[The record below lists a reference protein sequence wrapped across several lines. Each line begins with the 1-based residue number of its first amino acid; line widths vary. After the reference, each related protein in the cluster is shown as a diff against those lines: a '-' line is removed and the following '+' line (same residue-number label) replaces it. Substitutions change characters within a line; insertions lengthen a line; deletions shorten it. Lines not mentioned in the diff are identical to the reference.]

1 MLKHMKIDVINK
13 KILYLLQKDARMTYK
28 EIAKELK
35 RSETTIRDRIKAME
49 RVGVIQGYTALVDK
63 TALGLNFFAI
73 LLSNPVHSSELDA
86 ITEKIKKVKNV
97 LRVYQISGEQRLA
110 VFMVAPSYRELKEI
124 IRTQLLPL
132 GLKDE
137 EIITVLEADREFIS
151 PLEIP
156 WNSTDKNWNKI
167 IFKV

>member
-1 MLKHMKIDVINK
+1 MKIDTINK
-13 KILYLLQKDARMTYK
+13 KILYLLQEDARRTYK
-28 EIAKELK
+28 EIAAQLK

-49 RVGVIQGYTALVDK
+49 RLGIIQGYTALIDK

-73 LLSNPVHSSELDA
+73 ILMNPNSSSELDS

-97 LRVYQISGEQRLA
+97 LRVYQITGDHRLA
-110 VFMVAPSYRELKEI
+110 VFIVATSYKELKELV
-124 IRTQLLPL
+124 RNQLLPL

-137 EIITVLEADREFIS
+137 EIISVLEADKEFIA

-156 WNSTDKNWNKI
+156 
-167 IFKV
+167 

>member
-1 MLKHMKIDVINK
+1 MKYLFFEKMKIDPINK
-13 KILYLLQKDARMTYK
+13 MILHLLQQDGRKTYK
-28 EIAKELK
+28 EIAAELK

-49 RVGVIQGYTALVDK
+49 RAGIIQGYTALIDK

-73 LLSNPVHSSELDA
+73 IFFNPLSSSDLDDV
-86 ITEKIKKVKNV
+86 TEKIKKVKNV
-97 LRVYQISGEQRLA
+97 LRVYQISGEYRLA
-110 VFMVAPSYRELKEI
+110 IFLVAPSYKELKEI
-124 IRTQLLPL
+124 IRSQLLPL

-156 WNSTDKNWNKI
+156 
-167 IFKV
+167 

>member
-1 MLKHMKIDVINK
+1 
-13 KILYLLQKDARMTYK
+13 MTYK
-28 EIAKELK
+28 EIASELN

-49 RVGVIQGYTALVDK
+49 RVGIIQGYTALIDK

-73 LLSNPVHSSELDA
+73 ILGNPTATTELDK

-97 LRVYQISGEQRLA
+97 LRVYQISGNKRIA
-110 VFMVAPSYRELKEI
+110 IFMVSPSYKELKEI
-124 IRTQLLPL
+124 IRSQLIPI

-137 EIITVLEADREFIS
+137 EIITVLEADSEFIS

-156 WNSTDKNWNKI
+156 
-167 IFKV
+167 

>member
-1 MLKHMKIDVINK
+1 MKIDTINK

-28 EIAKELK
+28 EIATELN

-49 RVGVIQGYTALVDK
+49 RIDIIQGYTALINK

-73 LLSNPVHSSELDA
+73 LLINPVSSSEIDS
-86 ITEKIKKVKNV
+86 ITQKIKKVKNV
-97 LRVYQISGEQRLA
+97 VRLYEISGHHRLA
-110 VFMVAPSYRELKEI
+110 VFMVAPSYAELKKI
-124 IRTQLLPL
+124 VNKQLLPI

-137 EIITVLEADREFIS
+137 EIITVLEADTEFIS

-156 WNSTDKNWNKI
+156 
-167 IFKV
+167 

>member
-1 MLKHMKIDVINK
+1 VKIDNINK
-13 KILYLLQKDARMTYK
+13 KILFLLQKDARMTYK
-28 EIAKELK
+28 EIATELN

-49 RVGVIQGYTALVDK
+49 RVGIIQGYTALIDK

-73 LLSNPVHSSELDA
+73 ILGNPGSSAELDK

-97 LRVYQISGEQRLA
+97 LRVYQISGNKRLA
-110 VFMVAPSYRELKEI
+110 IFTVSPSYRDLKEI
-124 IRTQLLPL
+124 IRTQLIPM

-137 EIITVLEADREFIS
+137 EIITVLEADSEFIS

-156 WNSTDKNWNKI
+156 
-167 IFKV
+167 

>member
-1 MLKHMKIDVINK
+1 MKIDNINK
-13 KILYLLQKDARMTYK
+13 KILYHLQLDARKTYK
-28 EIAKELK
+28 DIALELK

-49 RVGVIQGYTALVDK
+49 RTGIIQGYTALINK
-63 TALGLNFFAI
+63 TELGLNFFAMI
-73 LLSNPVHSSELDA
+73 LFNHISTTDIDN

-97 LRVYQISGEQRLA
+97 MRVYEISGVHRLA
-110 VFMVAPSYRELKEI
+110 VFLVAPSYTDLKDI

-137 EIITVLEADREFIS
+137 EIISVLEADREFIL

-156 WNSTDKNWNKI
+156 
-167 IFKV
+167 

>member
-1 MLKHMKIDVINK
+1 VKIDTINK
-13 KILYLLQKDARMTYK
+13 KILFLLQKDGRMSYK
-28 EIAKELK
+28 EISEELK
-35 RSETTIRDRIKAME
+35 RSETTIRDRVKAME
-49 RVGVIQGYTALVDK
+49 RVGIIQGYTALVDK

-73 LLSNPVHSSELDA
+73 IFGNPTSSKYLDN

-97 LRVYQISGEQRLA
+97 MRVYQISGEHRLA
-110 VFMVAPSYRELKEI
+110 IFIVAPSYKDLKEI
-124 IRTQLLPL
+124 IKTQLLPL

-156 WNSTDKNWNKI
+156 
-167 IFKV
+167 

>member
-1 MLKHMKIDVINK
+1 VKIDTINK
-13 KILYLLQKDARMTYK
+13 KILFYLQKDARMTYK

-35 RSETTIRDRIKAME
+35 RSETTVRDRIKAME
-49 RVGVIQGYTALVDK
+49 RVGIIQGYTALINK
-63 TALGLNFFAI
+63 TDLGLNFFAMI
-73 LLSNPVHSSELDA
+73 FANPTTSSELDS

-97 LRVYQISGEQRLA
+97 LRVYQISGHQRLA
-110 VFMVAPSYRELKEI
+110 IFMVAPSYKELKEI

-137 EIITVLEADREFIS
+137 EIVSVLEADREFIS

-156 WNSTDKNWNKI
+156 
-167 IFKV
+167 

>member
-1 MLKHMKIDVINK
+1 MKIDAINK
-13 KILYLLQKDARMTYK
+13 KILYLLQEDARITYK
-28 EIAKELK
+28 EIAERLK

-49 RVGVIQGYTALVDK
+49 RIGIIQGYTALINK

-73 LLSNPVHSSELDA
+73 IYMNPLSSIDLDV
-86 ITEKIKKVKNV
+86 ITERIKKVKNV
-97 LRVYQISGEQRLA
+97 LRVYQISGNHRLA
-110 VFMVAPSYRELKEI
+110 VFIVAPSYKDLKEI

-137 EIITVLEADREFIS
+137 EIITVLEADKEFIS

-156 WNSTDKNWNKI
+156 
-167 IFKV
+167 